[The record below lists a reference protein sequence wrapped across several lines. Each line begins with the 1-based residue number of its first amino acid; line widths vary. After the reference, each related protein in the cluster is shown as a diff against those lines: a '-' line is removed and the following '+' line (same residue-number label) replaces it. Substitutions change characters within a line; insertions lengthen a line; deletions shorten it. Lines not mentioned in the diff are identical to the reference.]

1 MKMLLQ
7 LNRTEIA
14 ASLATIFKVL
24 RQVPAALVPQHQQ
37 GFMTKA

>member
-7 LNRTEIA
+7 VNRTEIA
-14 ASLATIFKVL
+14 ARFAAIFKDI
-24 RQVPAALVPQHQQ
+24 RIVPAALVPQHLQ